1 MIKSMTGFGRGK
13 YENEGRT
20 YTVEIKSVNHKY
32 SDINVRLPRF
42 LNNVEDKIRKRV
54 AEVISRGKI
63 DIFVSFENYSNKG
76 TTIRI
81 NKDLAKEYIRELREL
96 ADEADLK
103 FDLNV
108 IDVSKFPEILKLED
122 EDNDELIGQEVMIAL
137 NDALGKFVS
146 MREVEGKKLVEDI
159 ERRIYLIQEKVNE
172 VTKFSSTLV
181 EEYMARLQT
190 RVNELLAPG
199 VVDEAR
205 LMQEIVIFSDK
216 SSIEEELTRLKSHIS
231 QFLELIKQSSPIG
244 KKIDFLIQ
252 EINREVNIGNNNLFQ
267 QGGLLMAKKKGNN
280 YIIDEENGIAKIELN
295 RWNGKENLWAIIDL
309 EDLDRVINFPYT
321 WVAKFNKS
329 IDGYYAA
336 ASQYIPELKRARPIH
351 LHQFI
356 MNTTENNVDHIN
368 HNPLDDR
375 KSNLRVITVKQN
387 SRYREGKN
395 KNNKLLWKMHGSL
408 QLYLLTLWVKQ

>member
-42 LNNVEDKIRKRV
+42 LNSVEDKIRKRV

-81 NKDLAKEYIRELREL
+81 NKDLAKEYIKELKSL
-96 ADEADLK
+96 AEEADLR

-137 NDALGKFVS
+137 DDALEKFVS
-146 MREVEGKKLVEDI
+146 MREIEGQKLVEDI
-159 ERRIYLIQEKVNE
+159 ERRIYLIQDKVNE
-172 VTKFSSTLV
+172 VTNFSSTLV

-199 VVDEAR
+199 TVDEAR

-252 EINREVNIGNNNLFQ
+252 EINREVNTIGSKANSLDITN
-267 QGGLLMAKKKGNN
+267 KVIEIKT
-280 YIIDEENGIAKIELN
+280 EVENIREQIQNIE
-295 RWNGKENLWAIIDL
+295 
-309 EDLDRVINFPYT
+309 
-321 WVAKFNKS
+321 
-329 IDGYYAA
+329 
-336 ASQYIPELKRARPIH
+336 
-351 LHQFI
+351 
-356 MNTTENNVDHIN
+356 
-368 HNPLDDR
+368 
-375 KSNLRVITVKQN
+375 
-387 SRYREGKN
+387 
-395 KNNKLLWKMHGSL
+395 
-408 QLYLLTLWVKQ
+408 

>member
-42 LNNVEDKIRKRV
+42 LNSVEDKIRKRV

-63 DIFVSFENYSNKG
+63 DIFVTFENYSSTG

-81 NKDLAKEYIRELREL
+81 NKDLAKEYIKELKSL
-96 ADEADLK
+96 AEEADLR

-122 EDNDELIGQEVMIAL
+122 EDNDELISQEVMIAVD
-137 NDALGKFVS
+137 DALEKFVS
-146 MREVEGKKLVEDI
+146 MRELEGQKLVEDI

-181 EEYMARLQT
+181 EEYMTRLQT

-252 EINREVNIGNNNLFQ
+252 EINREVNTIGSKANSLDITN
-267 QGGLLMAKKKGNN
+267 KVIEIKT
-280 YIIDEENGIAKIELN
+280 EVENIREQIQKIE
-295 RWNGKENLWAIIDL
+295 
-309 EDLDRVINFPYT
+309 
-321 WVAKFNKS
+321 
-329 IDGYYAA
+329 
-336 ASQYIPELKRARPIH
+336 
-351 LHQFI
+351 
-356 MNTTENNVDHIN
+356 
-368 HNPLDDR
+368 
-375 KSNLRVITVKQN
+375 
-387 SRYREGKN
+387 
-395 KNNKLLWKMHGSL
+395 
-408 QLYLLTLWVKQ
+408 

>member
-42 LNNVEDKIRKRV
+42 LNSVEDKIRKRV

-81 NKDLAKEYIRELREL
+81 NKDLAKEYIKELKAL
-96 ADEADLK
+96 ADEAELK

-137 NDALGKFVS
+137 DDALEKFVD
-146 MREVEGKKLVEDI
+146 MREIEGQKLVQDI
-159 ERRIYLIQEKVNE
+159 EKRIYIIQEKVNE
-172 VTKFSSTLV
+172 VANFSSTLV

-231 QFLELIKQSSPIG
+231 QFLELIKQASPIG

-252 EINREVNIGNNNLFQ
+252 EINREVNTIGSKANSLDITN
-267 QGGLLMAKKKGNN
+267 KVIEIKT
-280 YIIDEENGIAKIELN
+280 EVENIREQIQNIE
-295 RWNGKENLWAIIDL
+295 
-309 EDLDRVINFPYT
+309 
-321 WVAKFNKS
+321 
-329 IDGYYAA
+329 
-336 ASQYIPELKRARPIH
+336 
-351 LHQFI
+351 
-356 MNTTENNVDHIN
+356 
-368 HNPLDDR
+368 
-375 KSNLRVITVKQN
+375 
-387 SRYREGKN
+387 
-395 KNNKLLWKMHGSL
+395 
-408 QLYLLTLWVKQ
+408 

>member
-42 LNNVEDKIRKRV
+42 LNSVEDKIRKRV

-81 NKDLAKEYIRELREL
+81 NKDLAKEYIKELKLL
-96 ADEADLK
+96 AEEADLR

-137 NDALGKFVS
+137 DDALEKFVS

-252 EINREVNIGNNNLFQ
+252 EINREVNTIGSKANSLNITN
-267 QGGLLMAKKKGNN
+267 KVIEIKT
-280 YIIDEENGIAKIELN
+280 EVENIREQIQNIE
-295 RWNGKENLWAIIDL
+295 
-309 EDLDRVINFPYT
+309 
-321 WVAKFNKS
+321 
-329 IDGYYAA
+329 
-336 ASQYIPELKRARPIH
+336 
-351 LHQFI
+351 
-356 MNTTENNVDHIN
+356 
-368 HNPLDDR
+368 
-375 KSNLRVITVKQN
+375 
-387 SRYREGKN
+387 
-395 KNNKLLWKMHGSL
+395 
-408 QLYLLTLWVKQ
+408 

>member
-42 LNNVEDKIRKRV
+42 LNSVEDKIRKRV

-81 NKDLAKEYIRELREL
+81 NKDLAKEYIKELKSL
-96 ADEADLK
+96 AEEADLR

-137 NDALGKFVS
+137 DDALEKFVS

-159 ERRIYLIQEKVNE
+159 EKRIYIIQEKVNE
-172 VTKFSSTLV
+172 VAKFSSTLV
-181 EEYMARLQT
+181 EDYISRLSA

-199 VVDEAR
+199 TVDESR

-231 QFLELIKQSSPIG
+231 QFLELIKQASPIG

-252 EINREVNIGNNNLFQ
+252 EINREVNTIGSKANC
-267 QGGLLMAKKKGNN
+267 
-280 YIIDEENGIAKIELN
+280 LN
-295 RWNGKENLWAIIDL
+295 ITN
-309 EDLDRVINFPYT
+309 RVIEI
-321 WVAKFNKS
+321 K
-329 IDGYYAA
+329 
-336 ASQYIPELKRARPIH
+336 
-351 LHQFI
+351 
-356 MNTTENNVDHIN
+356 TEVENI
-368 HNPLDDR
+368 R
-375 KSNLRVITVKQN
+375 EQIQN
-387 SRYREGKN
+387 IE
-395 KNNKLLWKMHGSL
+395 
-408 QLYLLTLWVKQ
+408 

>member
-42 LNNVEDKIRKRV
+42 LNSVEDKIRKRV

-81 NKDLAKEYIRELREL
+81 NKDLAKEYIKELKSL
-96 ADEADLK
+96 ADEADLR

-137 NDALGKFVS
+137 DDALEKFVS
-146 MREVEGKKLVEDI
+146 MREIEGKKLVEDI

-252 EINREVNIGNNNLFQ
+252 EINREVNTIGSKANSLDITN
-267 QGGLLMAKKKGNN
+267 KVIEIKT
-280 YIIDEENGIAKIELN
+280 EVENIREQIQNIE
-295 RWNGKENLWAIIDL
+295 
-309 EDLDRVINFPYT
+309 
-321 WVAKFNKS
+321 
-329 IDGYYAA
+329 
-336 ASQYIPELKRARPIH
+336 
-351 LHQFI
+351 
-356 MNTTENNVDHIN
+356 
-368 HNPLDDR
+368 
-375 KSNLRVITVKQN
+375 
-387 SRYREGKN
+387 
-395 KNNKLLWKMHGSL
+395 
-408 QLYLLTLWVKQ
+408 

>member
-42 LNNVEDKIRKRV
+42 LNSVEDKIRKRV

-81 NKDLAKEYIRELREL
+81 NKDLAKEYIKELKSL
-96 ADEADLK
+96 AEEADLR

-137 NDALGKFVS
+137 DDALEKFVN
-146 MREVEGKKLVEDI
+146 MREVEGQKLVEDI
-159 ERRIYLIQEKVNE
+159 ERRIYLIQDKVNE
-172 VTKFSSTLV
+172 ITNFSSTLV
-181 EEYMARLQT
+181 EDYMARLQA

-199 VVDEAR
+199 TVDESR

-252 EINREVNIGNNNLFQ
+252 EINREVNTIGSKANCLDITN
-267 QGGLLMAKKKGNN
+267 KVIEIKT
-280 YIIDEENGIAKIELN
+280 EVENIREQIQNIE
-295 RWNGKENLWAIIDL
+295 
-309 EDLDRVINFPYT
+309 
-321 WVAKFNKS
+321 
-329 IDGYYAA
+329 
-336 ASQYIPELKRARPIH
+336 
-351 LHQFI
+351 
-356 MNTTENNVDHIN
+356 
-368 HNPLDDR
+368 
-375 KSNLRVITVKQN
+375 
-387 SRYREGKN
+387 
-395 KNNKLLWKMHGSL
+395 
-408 QLYLLTLWVKQ
+408 